1 MTPADRLIGI
11 GQSALAATASAF
23 ETHRNEEAFWNSLD
37 PGVKNWVNAG
47 LARIDIDADG
57 AYFVEVG
64 PPGVESMGGLAT
76 TGILEDVY
84 YGDQTVDLEAV
95 VDQFT
100 DSLPARTLGLIEAGV
115 VVVRLDSSGL
125 PFLDEGP
132 TAGLFP
138 QRALDAMLGVAPKP
152 YVAPSMTPYQA
163 ASIPIQAAGVT
174 GYFGGIPT
182 LARDQMQQQNALEL
196 AGLLGYVPG
205 GDGGDPTATLAA
217 QLGYGGL
224 GIQQQDVDL
233 RRLLGMGGL
242 GIQQQDLDLRQLL
255 GLQGL
260 GIQQQEVDLRE
271 LLGMGGL
278 GIQQQGV
285 DVQRM
290 LGLQGLDLE
299 RQQLGLNQGQM
310 MGFYGGA
317 PTLQAAQALGSLW
330 GQPTLQ
336 AELGRRELALAERAE
351 QAEWI
356 RNPSNFIVGQ
366 LLRGGPG
373 ATVGGVNI
381 PGRVAET
388 IYGGALP
395 NPSQLGYGAFGPGQV
410 AVPSLQTINQLN
422 PDELQ
427 AVAAAVPFLT
437 GGAVSPNQFFGDV
450 AYQGL
455 RGY

>member
-1 MTPADRLIGI
+1 MVL
-11 GQSALAATASAF
+11 GQFVETAAQAA
-23 ETHRNEEAFWNSLD
+23 EAQREEDFWNSLD
-37 PGVKNWVNAG
+37 PGVRNWVNAG
-47 LARIDIDADG
+47 LARIDINEADG
-57 AYFVEVG
+57 SYFVEVG

-84 YGDQTVDLEAV
+84 YGNQGTGDLDAL

-100 DSLPARTLGLIEAGV
+100 AGLPARTQSLIEAGV
-115 VVVRLDSSGL
+115 VAVRVDENGL

-138 QRALDAMLGVAPKP
+138 QRALDAMLGVPPKP

-163 ASIPIQAAGVT
+163 ASVPIQAAGVT
-174 GYFGGIPT
+174 GYFDGAPT

-224 GIQQQDVDL
+224 GIQQQEVDL
-233 RRLLGMGGL
+233 RELLGLGGL

-260 GIQQQEVDLRE
+260 GIQQQEVDLRDK
-271 LLGMGGL
+271 LGMGGL

-285 DVQRM
+285 DLQRM

-317 PTLQAAQALGSLW
+317 PTLEAAQALGSLW

-336 AELGRRELALAERAE
+336 AELGRRELAIAEAA
-351 QAEWI
+351 QQTEWL
-356 RNPSNFIVGQ
+356 RNPSNFIAAQ

-373 ATVGGVNI
+373 ATVGGVTV

-395 NPSQLGYGAFGPGQV
+395 NPSQLGYGAFGPAQV
-410 AVPSLQTINQLN
+410 AVPSLQTLNQLN
-422 PDELQ
+422 PDEIQ
-427 AVAAAVPFLT
+427 AVGSAVPYLT
-437 GGAVSPNQFFGDV
+437 GGAVTPGQFFGDA